1 MLQVNA
7 NRWQSLSINR
17 LSALSHPIPSHFKCM
32 LCATERILDRAQL
45 RAACSARVSY
55 ALDQFHQY
63 ATRCNITCSVIHQ
76 WFDRMKKVCLKSET
90 FQGDLAFSFQRLRS
104 ERDFTDVTLVT
115 EDGQHFV
122 AHRVILAAMSP
133 VLETIFKRS
142 HHPQPLLYLRGVNSP
157 SLEHLLLFLY
167 QGEFQLPED
176 QLSDF
181 LAFAKEFEIKGLVE
195 KPDSTAAGL
204 WHLPNSQA
212 VFVSETSGLDD
223 DPKVE
228 ITSKVDEKLRHI
240 FKSEEPRMSKTPE
253 QDADV
258 ENAEKQSAQQK
269 KNRSSQ
275 SSCLMCD
282 FKARDKW
289 HINRHMNAKHPEQ
302 TTTVSNRMV
311 QPLTSK
317 QPDQGVN
324 MCMVTSCGKVFDTVE
339 ALKIHK
345 ETCYMQCVW
354 PNCGIR

>member
-1 MLQVNA
+1 
-7 NRWQSLSINR
+7 
-17 LSALSHPIPSHFKCM
+17 
-32 LCATERILDRAQL
+32 
-45 RAACSARVSY
+45 
-55 ALDQFHQY
+55 
-63 ATRCNITCSVIHQ
+63 
-76 WFDRMKKVCLKSET
+76 MKKVCLKSET

-115 EDGQHFV
+115 EDGQHFE

-181 LAFAKEFEIKGLVE
+181 LAFAKEFEIKGIVE

-204 WHLPNSQA
+204 WHVPSSQA
-212 VFVSETSGLDD
+212 VFVSETSGLVDE
-223 DPKVE
+223 PKVE

-240 FKSEEPRMSKTPE
+240 FKSEEPHVSKTPE

-269 KNRSSQ
+269 KNRSFQ
-275 SSCLMCD
+275 SSCQMCD

-302 TTTVSNRMV
+302 TTAVSNRIV

-317 QPDQGVN
+317 QSDQGAN
-324 MCMVTSCGKVFDTVE
+324 MCMVTYCGKMFDTVE